1 MRRMDDMRQED
12 DAKASSQR
20 PKEYYCFLCL
30 EDGRKLT
37 MKNIKRHFETHNKEP
52 IEEVNWC
59 AVGQERTALHQRKS
73 EFKRVPSV

>member
-1 MRRMDDMRQED
+1 MMSDGPLVDNDETI
-12 DAKASSQR
+12 KNR

-59 AVGQERTALHQRKS
+59 AVGQDRTALHQRES